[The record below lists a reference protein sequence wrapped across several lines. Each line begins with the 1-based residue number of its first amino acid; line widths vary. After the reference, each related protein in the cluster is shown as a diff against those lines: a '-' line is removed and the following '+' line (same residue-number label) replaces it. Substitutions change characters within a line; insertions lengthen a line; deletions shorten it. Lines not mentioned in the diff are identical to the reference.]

1 MEGWSGAA
9 SPRGPGP
16 GPDPEAAA
24 PLPLPMP
31 LPPTLPLPLPSP
43 LPLPLPR
50 AAAARP
56 VGLPAEPA
64 DDGGVGYRDE
74 SSLSSLAALLLLPL
88 ATGRRTSSSDS
99 FLRLRAAEKKDGG

>member
-1 MEGWSGAA
+1 M
-9 SPRGPGP
+9 
-16 GPDPEAAA
+16 
-24 PLPLPMP
+24 
-31 LPPTLPLPLPSP
+31 
-43 LPLPLPR
+43 
-50 AAAARP
+50 
-56 VGLPAEPA
+56 GLPAEPA